1 MSNPDVPRPGAGFV
15 DPAPILAAQVSAAQ
29 LFAALGDRTRLSLLD
44 KLGDGQ
50 ARSIA
55 KLSTDTRLTRQAIT
69 KHLHVL
75 ESAGLVASLRVGR
88 ESRFAAR
95 RETLDAAR
103 AYLDRVSARWDDA
116 LSRLR
121 ALVEEDGAG

>member
-1 MSNPDVPRPGAGFV
+1 MLNPSLR
-15 DPAPILAAQVSAAQ
+15 DPAPI
-29 LFAALGDRTRLSLLD
+29 FAALGDRTRLALLA

-55 KLSTDTRLTRQAIT
+55 ALSTDTALTRQAIT

-75 ESAGLVASLRVGR
+75 QDAGLVAFLRVGR

-95 RETLDAAR
+95 REALDEAR
-103 AYLDRVSARWDDA
+103 AYLDGVSRQWDET
-116 LSRLR
+116 LERLK
-121 ALVEEDGAG
+121 AFVEG